1 MQQAQNVLAAS
12 DYTSAELQAKGS
24 RNAVV
29 LQTDFNDPLLNTTIK
44 TLDVSNSCSTKICVG
59 MQSMES
65 HSI

>member
-12 DYTSAELQAKGS
+12 DYMSAELQAKGS

-44 TLDVSNSCSTKICVG
+44 TLDVSNSC
-59 MQSMES
+59 
-65 HSI
+65 